1 MTRSLGSCAPVHRG
15 RLRNLQWVEPRPVA
29 HDQQGDFFN
38 VKLLSDSEKQNRG
51 ILCWVLFLLCATVP
65 ARAEKAPLSVEA
77 LQQEASA
84 IVVATIERIRVQTEE
99 AEFGKAFGNWDWG
112 IYLTLR
118 TEAVVKGLE
127 GEDLNSS
134 RLEVRCF
141 RIKSRRN
148 MFGYL
153 APSGHSP
160 IPETG
165 TRIKVYLERRKK
177 GWAVLLPNGIVPL
190 SAAGEP
196 LGQSVPD
203 AQRIAG
209 LRSLMYTWLLP
220 LEAWPPLLISGAIAV
235 LCVRWLRRR
244 NVSKSATQSHRA
256 SATKRA
262 NT

>member
-1 MTRSLGSCAPVHRG
+1 MDRAQASCTLPTR
-15 RLRNLQWVEPRPVA
+15 RL
-29 HDQQGDFFN
+29 FK
-38 VKLLSDSEKQNRG
+38 VKPLSDSAEQNRG
-51 ILCWVLFLLCATVP
+51 ILCWVLFLLCVTVP

-118 TEAVVKGLE
+118 NESVVKGPV

-148 MFGYL
+148 MWGYL

-165 TRIKVYLERRKK
+165 ARVKVYLEHRKQ

-190 SAAGEP
+190 SAAGQPIRE
-196 LGQSVPD
+196 SVPD
-203 AQRIAG
+203 AQRVVE

-220 LEAWPPLLISGAIAV
+220 LEAWPPLLVSGAIVV

-244 NVSKSATQSHRA
+244 NASKSASQ
-256 SATKRA
+256 
-262 NT
+262 

>member
-1 MTRSLGSCAPVHRG
+1 MD
-15 RLRNLQWVEPRPVA
+15 PRPVA
-29 HDQQGDFFN
+29 HYQHGDFFN
-38 VKLLSDSEKQNRG
+38 VKLLSHSEKQNSG

-118 TEAVVKGLE
+118 TEAVVKGPE
-127 GEDLNSS
+127 GEDLVPG

-148 MFGYL
+148 MWGYL

-165 TRIKVYLERRKK
+165 SRVKVYLEHRKQ
-177 GWAVLLPNGIVPL
+177 GWSVVLPNGIVPL
-190 SAAGEP
+190 SAAGQP

-220 LEAWPPLLISGAIAV
+220 LEAWPPLLVSGVMVV

-244 NVSKSATQSHRA
+244 NASKPATQ
-256 SATKRA
+256 
-262 NT
+262 